1 MNALGLVIAGLA
13 SVVTPLP
20 SFVLGSGPVPAP
32 VVTPQPGVDPAAETL
47 ATALDRGMRM
57 TVETHVNGTGP
68 FSFTIDTGADRS
80 VVSDRLATR
89 LALPTG
95 KGVTVYGIAGPVAV
109 STVLLDSLRIGQ
121 RERKGIA
128 APVLPERSL
137 GSAGFLGID
146 ALRDQRILMDFKR
159 NRVTIANSAREAMEG
174 EDGVIVVTGRSRFG
188 QLILTDA
195 RIGGTKVSAIIDTGA
210 ENTIGNLALR
220 KIMEKRGGIKGAY
233 MTTIVGVTG
242 AELPAEASTVSRIK
256 LGGLELANMPI
267 AYADVRTFALFG
279 IDDKPAILVGMDVLR
294 GFERVAVD
302 FKEREVRFRVG
313 DGWLA
318 QADARL

>member
-1 MNALGLVIAGLA
+1 MGVHALGFVLAGLA
-13 SVVTPLP
+13 SVVTPVLP
-20 SFVLGSGPVPAP
+20 SFILGSGPEPE
-32 VVTPQPGVDPAAETL
+32 ETL
-47 ATALDRGMRM
+47 ATSVDRGDRM
-57 TVETHVNGTGP
+57 TVATHVNGTGP

-89 LALPTG
+89 LSLPTG
-95 KGVTVYGIAGPVAV
+95 KTVTVYGISGPSPV
-109 STVLLDSLRIGQ
+109 STVMVDSLRIGQ

-137 GSAGFLGID
+137 GSVGFLGID
-146 ALRDQRILMDFKR
+146 ALKDQRVLMDFR
-159 NRVTIANSAREAMEG
+159 HNRITIANSAREAMEG

-195 RIGGTKVSAIIDTGA
+195 RIAGVKVHAIIDTGA
-210 ENTIGNLALR
+210 ENTIGNLALQR
-220 KIMEKRGGIKGAY
+220 IMAKRRIGSPGR

-242 AELPAEASTVSRIK
+242 AELPAEASTIPRIR
-256 LGGLELANMPI
+256 LGGLLIGDMPI

-313 DGWLA
+313 TGPIGA
-318 QADARL
+318 S